1 MHDRFETRSRRAG
14 GGGAVTTSGT
24 DCTDIPSDWYFRPGL
39 VRGEAKGGDDSKF
52 YPGSAT
58 SPRCLDFSTRSL
70 TPVLPCP
77 FGSN

>member
-39 VRGEAKGGDDSKF
+39 VRGGAKEGGMIANF
-52 YPGSAT
+52 LRGQRLA
-58 SPRCLDFSTRSL
+58 LG
-70 TPVLPCP
+70 V
-77 FGSN
+77 